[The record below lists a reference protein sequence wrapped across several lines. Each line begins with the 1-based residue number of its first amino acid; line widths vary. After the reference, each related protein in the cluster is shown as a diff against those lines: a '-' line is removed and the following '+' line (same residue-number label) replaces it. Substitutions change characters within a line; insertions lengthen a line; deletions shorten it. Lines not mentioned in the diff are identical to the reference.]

1 MKPLDELTVPRV
13 DECAG
18 VVMETVPLLMRVI
31 RRGNGQVTG
40 LSMPQFRTLRVLHR
54 HPGMSLSAL
63 AEKLDLTL
71 ASASKLVDVLVKHDL
86 VEREYSL
93 SDRRRV
99 ELRLSAQ
106 GHEVLTAMWQA
117 SHARL
122 AEVLAQ
128 LSDAERALVIQAMR
142 ALQTALTVETAG
154 TPDPAQHE
162 QG

>member
-31 RRGNGQVTG
+31 RRGNGQMTG
-40 LSMPQFRTLRVLHR
+40 LSMPQFRALRILHR
-54 HPGMSLSAL
+54 HPGLSLSAL

-71 ASASKLVDVLVKHDL
+71 ASASKLIDVLVKHSL
-86 VEREYSL
+86 VERIYSL

-106 GHEVLTAMWQA
+106 GRDVLASMWQA
-117 SHARL
+117 AHARL
-122 AEVLAQ
+122 TDALGQ
-128 LSDAERALVIQAMR
+128 LNDDDRALVIQAMR
-142 ALQTALTVETAG
+142 ALQTALAVETAG
-154 TPDPAQHE
+154 TPDPAPRR
-162 QG
+162 